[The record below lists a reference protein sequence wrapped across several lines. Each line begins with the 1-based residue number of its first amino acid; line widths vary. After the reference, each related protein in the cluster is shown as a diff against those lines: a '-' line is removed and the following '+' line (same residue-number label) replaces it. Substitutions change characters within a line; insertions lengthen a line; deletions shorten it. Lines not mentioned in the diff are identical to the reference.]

1 MSSRIVRY
9 LDERITALD
18 LNLLQRFGRRE
29 LGRALT
35 GLSVVRGLGPRGSSV
50 GDSQDRSPMAGRNLR
65 GLEVTWTAGIGW
77 NALVSA
83 GAMLVAWTGV
93 DETRP
98 GTWSGKLEPD
108 DASFTAAVLPAGVQ
122 AVPASPPGGALTQY
136 EYWIVY
142 ATVSEA
148 TIETDSA
155 RKVFNY
161 LTGLF
166 DSASAAKVKQHK
178 LSIAVLRGSGN
189 SPPPF
194 SGLPGGAIAL
204 ALLYVPVG
212 ATDLSGAVIFDCRRA
227 LLPGANRVGGCWQ
240 FAFEGQIAS
249 PYGQTIFQGR
259 VHAQLGGEQLGA
271 RVYPSSLT
279 VGDLA
284 EPGASWNGA
293 ASPSAPKIAWLYLA
307 RPGGYVPRPVRRGQ
321 YPLGHHGSYPAESVI
336 LDGALV
342 LSPTPPRIGGSVTAA
357 DAAKSGLRWDLRPST
372 TLTLPGFQKGDL
384 PYQYSGLT
392 VSADNAICVG
402 FYRYTDVDSG
412 TPKLVGSLHVDE
424 QGWMRGSSIA
434 SQETAESG
442 LFTVPTFAADNGV
455 TPRTLTS
462 SNLYGPA
469 TLTVS
474 GVTVPIPIDAARLMI
489 ELETTNVDDVLD
501 GTRED
506 AGRHWFQNGN
516 NEGFAEI
523 ERRGVTPG
531 RPYLNE
537 IQFLLDAASVWAPH
551 TGELLAVRFPYGED
565 LVT

>member
-1 MSSRIVRY
+1 MSRIVRY
-9 LDERITALD
+9 LNERVTALD

-35 GLSVVRGLGPRGSSV
+35 GLSVVRGLGPRGSTV

-83 GAMLVAWTGV
+83 GAMLLAWTGV

-108 DASFTAAVLPAGVQ
+108 DATFTSGVLPAGVQ
-122 AVPASPPGGALTQY
+122 VAPASTPGGALTQY

-166 DSASAAKVKQHK
+166 DAASAAKVKQHK
-178 LSIAVLRGSGN
+178 LTVAVLRGSGN

-212 ATDLSGAVIFDCRRA
+212 ATDLSGAVIFDCRRF
-227 LLPGANRVGGCWQ
+227 LVPGGNRVGGCWQ
-240 FAFEGQIAS
+240 FSHEGQITS

-271 RVYPSSLT
+271 RVYPSVLT

-284 EPGASWNGA
+284 EPGATWDA
-293 ASPSAPKIAWLYLA
+293 AATPSTPKIAWLYLA

-321 YPLGHHGSYPAESVI
+321 YPLGHHPSYLAESVI
-336 LDGALV
+336 LDGTLV
-342 LSPTPPRIGGSVTAA
+342 LSPTPPRIGASTTAA
-357 DAAKSGLRWDLRPST
+357 DASKSGLRWDLRPSAS
-372 TLTLPGFQKGDL
+372 LTLPGFHKGDL

-392 VSADNAICVG
+392 VTADNAICVG
-402 FYRYTDVDSG
+402 FYRYTGVDSG
-412 TPKLVGSLHVDE
+412 TPKLQGSLHVDE

-434 SQETAESG
+434 SQETNESG
-442 LFTVPTFAADNGV
+442 LFTVPTFTADNGV

-462 SNLYGPA
+462 ALYGPA
-469 TLTVS
+469 TLTVA
-474 GVTVPIPIDAARLMI
+474 GVTVPLPIDAARLMI
-489 ELETTNVDDVLD
+489 ELEASNTNDVLD

-506 AGRHWFQNGN
+506 AGRHWIQNQS
-516 NEGFAEI
+516 NECFAEI

-531 RPYLNE
+531 QRYLNE
-537 IQFLLDAASVWAPH
+537 IQFLLNAAATWAPH
-551 TGELLAVRFPYGED
+551 DGELLAVRFPYGEE